1 MNLLACFKIVP
12 DMEAI
17 DSTDWE
23 VDDSLSVDLSY
34 VRPIWNCFD
43 ESSLEMLLKLS
54 DLSEGFCSLVN
65 LWALTVGKKN
75 ADSYLSTLYA
85 LGYERAIR
93 IEEEKKELR
102 FWPDWTAEVIAA
114 YVRRACEVDAVV
126 MGSVS
131 SDGNNG
137 KTPLLT
143 AEKLGWP
150 CVTQVIQM
158 ELVDEG
164 HLRVTSMQDQGKVT
178 QVVTLPCV
186 FSVGNAPC
194 SYLRVPTLKDRMKRG
209 RRPIEY
215 LSWEELG
222 IQDQTNRE
230 GITLEALEPMRQ
242 ERDGQRIEGEDIRE
256 KVKLLY
262 EEYLKERLE
271 RL

>member
-93 IEEEKKELR
+93 I
-102 FWPDWTAEVIAA
+102 
-114 YVRRACEVDAVV
+114 
-126 MGSVS
+126 
-131 SDGNNG
+131 
-137 KTPLLT
+137 
-143 AEKLGWP
+143 
-150 CVTQVIQM
+150 
-158 ELVDEG
+158 
-164 HLRVTSMQDQGKVT
+164 
-178 QVVTLPCV
+178 
-186 FSVGNAPC
+186 
-194 SYLRVPTLKDRMKRG
+194 
-209 RRPIEY
+209 
-215 LSWEELG
+215 
-222 IQDQTNRE
+222 
-230 GITLEALEPMRQ
+230 
-242 ERDGQRIEGEDIRE
+242 
-256 KVKLLY
+256 
-262 EEYLKERLE
+262 KERKKRTALLAGLDGGSDCSVCE
-271 RL
+271 KGLRGGRSSHGKCKL